1 MRTLKEQI
9 ALDNSTF
16 LNPKEFGEEM
26 VVDGLDCV
34 GQWDEEFM
42 PVQQFFG
49 STNIDVLGVHTV
61 ERLLFVMPASPG
73 DHFPLP
79 VPEQVL
85 DIDNVLWTVRDAVP
99 EAGITKLTLYRNES

>member
-1 MRTLKEQI
+1 MRSLKEQI
-9 ALDNSTF
+9 QLDRVVF

-26 VVDGLDCV
+26 LVDGLPCY
-34 GQWDEEFM
+34 GQWDEEYM

-49 STNIDVLGVHTV
+49 SSMDVLGVNTV
-61 ERLLFVMPASPG
+61 ERLLFVMPQKANEP
-73 DHFPLP
+73 FYLP

-85 DIDNVLWTVRDAVP
+85 EIDGEHWTVRDAAP